1 MKQAKRSLF
10 IVAALF
16 ILFLMQQF
24 GMIDPVINMLESVAW
39 WVYLVVAGIIFSGY
53 QAFNLSKQDKEVDEE
68 WVEEQGNV
76 YMKRMDAEKERRRNR
91 KDPRAMS

>member
-68 WVEEQGNV
+68 WVEEQG
-76 YMKRMDAEKERRRNR
+76 DR
-91 KDPRAMS
+91 KSVV